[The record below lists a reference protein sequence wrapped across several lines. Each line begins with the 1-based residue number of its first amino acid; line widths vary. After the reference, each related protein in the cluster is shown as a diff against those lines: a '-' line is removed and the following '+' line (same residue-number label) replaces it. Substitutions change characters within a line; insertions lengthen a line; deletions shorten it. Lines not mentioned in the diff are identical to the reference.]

1 MSARRTKTGAT
12 AAEDLRA
19 RLLAAMLPHVVFDGW
34 SERALLAGAAD
45 AGIDPAAA
53 RNAFP
58 GGAAEAIEAF
68 SAEFDRRMLERL
80 GEQDLAAMKV
90 RERITLAVRTRLDL
104 LAPHREAVRR
114 GVGFLALP
122 RHAALGLKCLYR
134 SVDAMWY
141 AAGDTATDYNFYSKR
156 LLLAGVYSSTLLFWL
171 NDSSESHAATWAF
184 LDRRIAEVLKVGGTL
199 GKTMTSLLNLPD
211 RLFAAG
217 QGRRRRRH
225 YP

>member
-1 MSARRTKTGAT
+1 MSPRRKKTGAT

-19 RLLAAMLPHVVFDGW
+19 RLLAACLPHVVFDGW

-45 AGIDPAAA
+45 AGVDPAAA

-68 SAEFDRRMLERL
+68 STDIDRRMLERL
-80 GEQDLAAMKV
+80 AEQNLAAMKV
-90 RERITLAVRTRLDL
+90 RERIAAAVRTRLDL

-114 GVGFLALP
+114 GVVFLALP
-122 RHAALGLKCLYR
+122 SHAALGLKCLYR
-134 SVDAMWY
+134 TVDAAWY

-156 LLLAGVYSSTLLFWL
+156 LLLAGVFSTTLLFWL
-171 NDSSESHAATWAF
+171 NDTSEGSAATWAF
-184 LDRRIAEVLKVGGTL
+184 LDRRIAEVLKVGGSV

-217 QGRRRRRH
+217 QGGWRRT
-225 YP
+225 

>member
-1 MSARRTKTGAT
+1 MSARRRKTGAT

-19 RLLAAMLPHVVFDGW
+19 RLLTAMLPHVVFDGW

-45 AGIDPAAA
+45 AGIDPASA

-58 GGAAEAIEAF
+58 GGAAETIEAF

-80 GEQDLAAMKV
+80 AEQNLVAMKV
-90 RERITLAVRTRLDL
+90 RERIAAAVRTRLEL
-104 LAPHREAVRR
+104 LMPHREAVRR
-114 GVGFLALP
+114 GVVFLALP
-122 RHAALGLKCLYR
+122 SHAALGLKCLYR
-134 SVDAMWY
+134 TVDAAWY

-156 LLLAGVYSSTLLFWL
+156 LLLAGVFSTTLLFWL
-171 NDSSESHAATWAF
+171 NDASEGSAATWAF
-184 LDRRIAEVLKVGGTL
+184 LDRRIADVLQVGGTV

-217 QGRRRRRH
+217 QVRWRRS
-225 YP
+225 